1 MKTMKKLAIFLLILL
16 PFTGFSQKESSE
28 LSFVNN
34 TATEATSTTSAENTD
49 YRTNEL
55 PSYLEDDLKLYDGL
69 HVIEKYLVKAEDKD
83 IRTIRYNENPKVYY
97 EVELEFSDDKTVK
110 IQRKINKEFFEK
122 LYAINHLPQ

>member
-1 MKTMKKLAIFLLILL
+1 MKKLAIFLLILL